1 MSGIPEIGARRIA
14 LMPKEVIMDAVWVL
28 KEDHKNVSALIQEY
42 FASPS
47 SEVLADIVKELS
59 VHAAIEEQH
68 VYPKIREVV
77 PGGDKLADQAIEEH
91 QAVKEL
97 LAELDGADGK
107 DPSVT
112 AGVSVLREFVEQH
125 VEEEESALLPELTQH
140 CELEDLKKLGQTLE
154 TAKTAAPTHPHPNA
168 PARPPGNA
176 VVGPA
181 LAAVDRLRDA
191 ISGKR

>member
-1 MSGIPEIGARRIA
+1 
-14 LMPKEVIMDAVWVL
+14 MDAVQLL
-28 KEDHKNVSALIQEY
+28 KDDHKKVSALIQEY

-47 SEVLADIVKELS
+47 SEVVVDIVKELS
-59 VHAAIEEQH
+59 VHAAIEEQY

-77 PGGDKLADQAIEEH
+77 PGGDKLADQAIQEH
-91 QAVKEL
+91 QTVKEL

-112 AGVSVLREFVEQH
+112 AGVSALRESVEQH
-125 VEEEESALLPELTQH
+125 VEEEESQLLPKLKQH
-140 CELEDLKKLGQTLE
+140 CELEDLQKLGQTLE

-168 PARPPGNA
+168 PARPPANA

-191 ISGKR
+191 MGGKR

>member
-1 MSGIPEIGARRIA
+1 
-14 LMPKEVIMDAVWVL
+14 MDAVEL
-28 KEDHKNVSALIQEY
+28 LEDDHRKVSALIQEY

-77 PGGDKLADQAIEEH
+77 PGGEKLSDKAIEEH

-140 CELEDLKKLGQTLE
+140 CELEDLQKLGQTLE

-191 ISGKR
+191 MSGKR

>member
-1 MSGIPEIGARRIA
+1 
-14 LMPKEVIMDAVWVL
+14 
-28 KEDHKNVSALIQEY
+28 LIQEY

-59 VHAAIEEQH
+59 VHAAIEEQY

-77 PGGDKLADQAIEEH
+77 PGGDKLADQAIQEH
-91 QAVKEL
+91 LTVKEL

-107 DPSVT
+107 NPSVT
-112 AGVSVLREFVEQH
+112 AGVSALRESVEQH
-125 VEEEESALLPELTQH
+125 VEEEESELLPKLKEH
-140 CELEDLKKLGQTLE
+140 CELEDLQKLGQTLE
-154 TAKTAAPTHPHPNA
+154 TAKAAAPTHPHPNA

-181 LAAVDRLRDA
+181 LAALDRLRDA
-191 ISGKR
+191 MSGKR